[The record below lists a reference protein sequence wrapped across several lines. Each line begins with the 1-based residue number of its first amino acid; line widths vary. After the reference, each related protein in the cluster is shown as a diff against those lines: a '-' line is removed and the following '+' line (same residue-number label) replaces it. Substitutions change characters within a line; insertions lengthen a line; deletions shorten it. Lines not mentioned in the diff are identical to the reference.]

1 MRSGHKPFEHLF
13 SKLLAGGLSA
23 GLVLAWWPAF
33 FHSEGVMSW
42 VWRGLAWTLLFELLL
57 GALAPLEEAINN
69 HPRYL
74 ALKSILRRPFRPISR
89 FTPDSPVAS
98 AALLAVGALALP
110 IGLMVSRSDKVNPR
124 EPVKL
129 VKVTE
134 QKVVRPV
141 KVVKVTKLVRE
152 TQPAQVAP
160 SPAPSPPAPA
170 ARPEIDSKPKPK
182 KPPAGSD
189 PEKAPSPE
197 VQPAEPI
204 PAPPPPAN

>member
-57 GALAPLEEAINN
+57 GALTPLEEAVNN

-74 ALKSILRRPFRPISR
+74 SLKAAMRRPFRRLSR

-110 IGLMVSRSDKVNPR
+110 IGLMVSRSDKVHPQK
-124 EPVKL
+124 PVEV
-129 VKVTE
+129 VKVTKK
-134 QKVVRPV
+134 KVVRPV
-141 KVVKVTKLVRE
+141 KVVKVTKVVR
-152 TQPAQVAP
+152 TTQVAQA
-160 SPAPSPPAPA
+160 APLPAPA
-170 ARPEIDSKPKPK
+170 APTRTARQNSSSKPK
-182 KPPAGSD
+182 KPSSIPD
-189 PEKAPSPE
+189 SPKT
-197 VQPAEPI
+197 PD
-204 PAPPPPAN
+204 PAPQPPEQAPADPAN